1 MKHVSFGGSVF
12 NPLQISLKFDA
23 LRLEALVNT
32 LETGIHIPPQGCYI
46 AVLFIKLGILF
57 RKSFVELGIL
67 FRKSFVKLIVL
78 AFKALVNSQETRF
91 HIRIGLVNASIQ
103 PFDVVLS
110 CYPPGYTNDE
120 R

>member
-1 MKHVSFGGSVF
+1 MKHVSLGGSVF

-46 AVLFIKLGILF
+46 AVLFVKLGILF
-57 RKSFVELGIL
+57 RKSFVE
-67 FRKSFVKLIVL
+67 LIVL

>member
-1 MKHVSFGGSVF
+1 MKHVSLGGSVF
-12 NPLQISLKFDA
+12 DPLQISLKFDA

-32 LETGIHIPPQGCYI
+32 Q
-46 AVLFIKLGILF
+46 K
-57 RKSFVELGIL
+57 
-67 FRKSFVKLIVL
+67 
-78 AFKALVNSQETRF
+78 TRF